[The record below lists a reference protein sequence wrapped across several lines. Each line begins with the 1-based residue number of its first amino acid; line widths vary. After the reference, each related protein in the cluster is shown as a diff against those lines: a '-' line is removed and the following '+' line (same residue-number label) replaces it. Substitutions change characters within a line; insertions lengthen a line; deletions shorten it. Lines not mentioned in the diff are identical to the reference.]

1 MRTLLKLK
9 KSQQKMPK
17 YKHREDKNGKNRK
30 ENKKYVIHNEN
41 IKNVYKIIIWKER
54 REWGRTY
61 G

>member
-41 IKNVYKIIIWKER
+41 IKNVYKIINKEK
-54 REWGRTY
+54 E
-61 G
+61 